1 VVRVEVTAP
10 ARGPILSIV
19 PEYRDP
25 DDEALDRFW
34 SQGWTVIPD
43 VLSDTE
49 VEAARTALVDAAAA
63 SEASGMPVRLEAL
76 DPGGRNIRV
85 YDLVA
90 HARVFADL
98 AEHPAVLPSIEALL
112 GDDVILSNFTA
123 NTALPGSGSM
133 NAHCD
138 QSTVMP
144 EPWTDTWAMNAIWCL
159 HDTDEEN
166 GATRYLPGSHEFTSF
181 DQVPD
186 DPKAGMKSFAASVGS
201 VILMHGRLWHTSGE
215 NRSADRDRALLFA
228 FYTAGFLRPQT
239 NWWRTLSDEVVEQLS
254 PRMKALCSLD
264 FGNLG
269 HGGYLADWTR

>member
-1 VVRVEVTAP
+1 MDGLAQPVADV
-10 ARGPILSIV
+10 I
-19 PEYRDP
+19 
-25 DDEALDRFW
+25 DRFRA
-34 SQGWTVIPD
+34 QGWAVVPD
-43 VLSDTE
+43 VLGGAEID
-49 VEAARTALVDAAAA
+49 EARGALVDAAAA
-63 SEASGMPVRLEAL
+63 SEAGGMPVRLDAL

-98 AEHPAVLPSIEALL
+98 AEHPTVLPIVEELL
-112 GDDVILSNFTA
+112 GNDVILSNFTA

-144 EPWTDTWAMNAIWCL
+144 EPWTETWAMNAIWCL
-159 HDTDEEN
+159 HDIDEEN

-181 DQVPD
+181 APVPA
-186 DPKAGMKSFAASVGS
+186 DPKAGMVPFTAAAGS
-201 VILMHGRLWHTSGE
+201 VVLMHGRLWHTSGE

-228 FYTAGFLRPQT
+228 FYTKGFLRPQT
-239 NWWRTLSDEVVEQLS
+239 NWWRSLPDDVVAQLS
-254 PRMKALCSLD
+254 PRLRALCCLD
-264 FGNLG
+264 FGNLA